1 MDRLKGKVSIITGA
15 AMGLGEADARLFA
28 AEGANVVITDIA
40 EEKGQALAA
49 EIGCHFIHQDVRD
62 EKRWGEVLQETVE
75 RFGGLDVLVNN
86 AGVVR
91 VGNPE
96 DQTTEEY
103 RFTMSVHV
111 DSVFFGCRAAIPLM
125 AAGGGG
131 SIVNMCSIAAIQG
144 ESYVAA
150 YCMAKGAIDSYTRA
164 VAVHCAQNKNG
175 VRCNSIHPSG
185 IDTPMVAAFGDSM
198 LKKYGEKALA
208 EMSEV
213 PASKQG
219 EARDIAYAALYLA
232 SDESKFVTGTRIVVD
247 NSMSIT
253 SGTVAG

>member
-1 MDRLKGKVSIITGA
+1 MDRLKGKVAIITGA

-28 AEGANVVITDIA
+28 AEGADLVITDIA
-40 EEKGQALAA
+40 EKKGRELAEKL
-49 EIGCHFIHQDVRD
+49 GCHFMRHDVRD
-62 EKRWGEVLQETVE
+62 EARWAEVLNETAD
-75 RFGGLDVLVNN
+75 RFGRLDVLVNN

-111 DSVFFGCRAAIPLM
+111 DSVFFGCRGAIPLM
-125 AAGGGG
+125 AATGGG

-164 VAVHCAQNKNG
+164 VAVHCAQKKNG
-175 VRCNSIHPSG
+175 VRCNSIHPAG
-185 IDTPMVAAFGDSM
+185 IDTPMVASFGESM
-198 LKKYGEKALA
+198 LNKYGEEALA
-208 EMSEV
+208 AMSEV

-219 EARDIAYAALYLA
+219 ESSDIAYAALYLA
-232 SDESKFVTGTRIVVD
+232 SDESKFVNGTRIVVD

-253 SGTVAG
+253 SGTVAE

>member
-1 MDRLKGKVSIITGA
+1 MDRLKGKVAIITGA

-28 AEGANVVITDIA
+28 AEGADLVITDIA
-40 EEKGQALAA
+40 EKKGRELAEKL
-49 EIGCHFIHQDVRD
+49 GCHFMRHDVRD
-62 EKRWGEVLQETVE
+62 EARWAEVLNETAD
-75 RFGGLDVLVNN
+75 RFGRLDVLVNN

-111 DSVFFGCRAAIPLM
+111 DSVFFGCRGAIPLM
-125 AAGGGG
+125 AATGGG

-164 VAVHCAQNKNG
+164 VAVHCAQKKNG
-175 VRCNSIHPSG
+175 VRCNSIHPAG
-185 IDTPMVAAFGDSM
+185 IDTLMVASFGESM
-198 LKKYGEKALA
+198 LNKYGEEALA
-208 EMSEV
+208 AMSEV

-219 EARDIAYAALYLA
+219 ESSDIAYAALYLA
-232 SDESKFVTGTRIVVD
+232 SDESKFVNGTRIVVD

-253 SGTVAG
+253 SGTVAE